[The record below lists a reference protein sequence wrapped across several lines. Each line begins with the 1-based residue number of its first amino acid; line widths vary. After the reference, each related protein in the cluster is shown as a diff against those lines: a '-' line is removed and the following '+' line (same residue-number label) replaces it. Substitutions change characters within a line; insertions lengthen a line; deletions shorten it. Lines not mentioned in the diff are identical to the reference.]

1 MPRPRKRGRNEMRA
15 KASRGNGTSGELA
28 SLLQKR
34 TTAIASVEDLEAKL
48 RDAQAI
54 LETLNKQI
62 RGNAD
67 WKALQAG
74 LSNGEPKRRGRPP
87 GSGKAAKAPRVVGQ
101 ASEEEILSY
110 FKKNPNASVGSCKK
124 ALDGRAVATRPLVEA
139 GLLKK
144 TGGRGTG
151 VTFKVV

>member
-1 MPRPRKRGRNEMRA
+1 MPRPRRRGRKETRA
-15 KASRGNGTSGELA
+15 QGSRGNGASGELG

-34 TTAIASVEDLEAKL
+34 TTAITSVEDLEAKL

-62 RGNAD
+62 RSHAD
-67 WKALQAG
+67 WKALQVG
-74 LSNGEPKRRGRPP
+74 LGNGAPKRRGRPP
-87 GSGKAAKAPRVVGQ
+87 GSSGAAKSPRVVGQ
-101 ASEEEILSY
+101 ASEDEILSY

-124 ALDGRAVATRPLVEA
+124 ALDGRAVATRPLVDA